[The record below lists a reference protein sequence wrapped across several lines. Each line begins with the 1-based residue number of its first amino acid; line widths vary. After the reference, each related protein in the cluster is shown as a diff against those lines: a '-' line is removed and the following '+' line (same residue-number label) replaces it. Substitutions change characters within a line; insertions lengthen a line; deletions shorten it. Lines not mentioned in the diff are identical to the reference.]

1 MPFKLSE
8 DTVDALLDKLS
19 SDDDFRETF
28 QKNPRKALAAVG
40 HKAAGDADQAQGAW
54 TCLTVSR
61 LADKETIR
69 ASRDKLREQLLSASA
84 AQTPLHLEVSKR

>member
-1 MPFKLSE
+1 MSKKLSE
-8 DTVDALLDKLS
+8 KTIDALLDKLA
-19 SDDDFRETF
+19 SDDEFRETF

-40 HKAAGDADQAQGAW
+40 HKPSGDSSVAQGAW
-54 TCLTVSR
+54 TCLAVSR

-84 AQTPLHLEVSKR
+84 AQTPLHLEVKR